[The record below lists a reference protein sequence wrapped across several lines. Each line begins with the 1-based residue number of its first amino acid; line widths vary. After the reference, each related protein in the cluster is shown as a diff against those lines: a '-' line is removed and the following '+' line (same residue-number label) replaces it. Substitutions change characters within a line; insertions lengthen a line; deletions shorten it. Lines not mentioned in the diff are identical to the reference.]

1 MEMLDTGG
9 TREPS
14 AAGTEQEVRVS
25 IDRFEVTR
33 RFEEREE
40 EEKVE
45 AAMALYEKAARARMP
60 SELPDLP
67 PQPADEEELEAI
79 SRQLKLQQKC
89 QDIAALI
96 LADELE
102 EEFEDE
108 PEDEK
113 PRKRNRK

>member
-1 MEMLDTGG
+1 MLDTVG
-9 TREPS
+9 TREP
-14 AAGTEQEVRVS
+14 AAAETEQEMRVS

-60 SELPDLP
+60 SDPPDLP
-67 PQPADEEELEAI
+67 PKPADEEELEAI
-79 SRQLKLQQKC
+79 SQQLKLQQKC

-108 PEDEK
+108 PEE
-113 PRKRNRK
+113 PRKRRRE

>member
-1 MEMLDTGG
+1 MEVLDTAEERAPEAAPA
-9 TREPS
+9 RE
-14 AAGTEQEVRVS
+14 GHIS

-60 SELPDLP
+60 SAAPVSAES
-67 PQPADEEELEAI
+67 EEEREAA
-79 SRQLKLQQKC
+79 SQRLKLQQKC

-96 LADELE
+96 MVDELE
-102 EEFEDE
+102 EEE
-108 PEDEK
+108 
-113 PRKRNRK
+113 